1 MALPLDVATLPLAT
15 LKWSAVVATAAG
27 LSAAAGLALGV
38 RRGALA
44 RARDRRLAG
53 LRKELARA
61 GLDHVRPEHVTL
73 AQGAGLALAAAVG
86 ACKGAPL
93 GGLVV
98 LASLALPP
106 VVIERRRR
114 ERVLAIERQV
124 DGFLTKMANALRVT
138 SSIGDALRWLES
150 ALEAPLRDEIART
163 NRDMRLGQPLDGAL
177 LDLGQRSGSATLAA
191 SITAMLIARRTGGDL
206 ARNLDA
212 MAASLREM
220 GRLERVLQTKTAE
233 GRVQLWVLGSV
244 PFGMAALL
252 DTFSPGY
259 FDPVGRSFFGLIL
272 AAAAAVL
279 WLGAIVVARRVL
291 DVAM

>member
-1 MALPLDVATLPLAT
+1 MTAFDLASWPLGAVKWGAIVTLTAGV
-15 LKWSAVVATAAG
+15 SAG
-27 LSAAAGLALGV
+27 GGLAFGV

-44 RARDRRLAG
+44 KARDRRLAS
-53 LRKELARA
+53 LRRQLARA
-61 GLDHVRPEHVTL
+61 GLGHVRPEHVIL
-73 AQGAGLALAAAVG
+73 GQGVGLALAAGIAAMKGVPVG
-86 ACKGAPL
+86 MVIAFA
-93 GGLVV
+93 
-98 LASLALPP
+98 ALALPS
-106 VVIERRRR
+106 VVIERCRR
-114 ERVLAIERQV
+114 ERGVAIERQV

-138 SSIGDALRWLES
+138 SSIGDALRWLEG
-150 ALEAPLRDEIART
+150 ALEAPLREEIERT

-177 LDLGQRSGSATLAA
+177 LDLGQRAGSATLAA

-220 GRLERVLQTKTAE
+220 GRLERVLQAKTAE

-259 FDPVGRSFFGLIL
+259 FEPFGRGLLGLVL
-272 AAAAAVL
+272 AAVAALL
-279 WLGAIVVARRVL
+279 WLAAILVARRVL
-291 DVAM
+291 DVAL